1 MERPSMTHHTLILET
16 ALRCLRQNKP
26 FIPGMYVKRIAKW
39 PIASTK
45 RVSEL
50 KAKGL
55 LEKVGY
61 QDGFAVFRITKK
73 GIRSL

>member
-1 MERPSMTHHTLILET
+1 MTHHTLILET
-16 ALRCLRQNKP
+16 ALQCLKKDKP

-39 PIASTK
+39 PCAYTK

-50 KAKGL
+50 KAEGL

-73 GIRSL
+73 GIRKIV

>member
-1 MERPSMTHHTLILET
+1 MTHHTLILEA
-16 ALRCLRQNKP
+16 ALKCLKQDKP
-26 FIPGMYVKRIAKW
+26 FVPGTYVKRVAKW
-39 PIASTK
+39 PLAYTK

-73 GIRSL
+73 GIMTIV